1 MRRALIF
8 WAVCSAIGAAIIA
21 LPDDGPRL
29 ISFSEAHGPSALD
42 AFGICFLLVG
52 WAAFLAA
59 IWRRRGRVAA
69 RAPLRWVG
77 GCAFALGL
85 GTGLV
90 IASAASDYAHWWAIG
105 AGVLVAVQ
113 VLGAYAVLRF

>member
-8 WAVCSAIGAAIIA
+8 WGLCSAVGMAIIA

-42 AFGICFLLVG
+42 GFGICFLLVG

-59 IWRRRGRVAA
+59 IWRRRGRVAV
-69 RAPLRWVG
+69 RAPLGWVG

-90 IASAASDYAHWWAIG
+90 IASAASDYPHWWVIG
-105 AGVLVAVQ
+105 AGVLAAVQ
-113 VLGAYAVLRF
+113 VLGAYAVLRP